1 MDTQKNNKKLVYGVD
16 ALDFIVGGVLL
27 FSTSALI
34 AACCVIIGLLAG
46 WVAYRSG

>member
-1 MDTQKNNKKLVYGVD
+1 MDTQKNNKRLVYGV
-16 ALDFIVGGVLL
+16 AAFVFIVGGVLL